1 MRNEPPPESV
11 VLSISRDELREEMEK
26 AVRRGLEDVGLYTED
41 AEDRRETREDMRFV
55 RRLRR
60 ATDGIAAKVG
70 YTVLVIVTGGF
81 LVVIWAG
88 IKVHVLKQ

>member
-26 AVRRGLEDVGLYTED
+26 AVRRGLEDVGLYSED

-70 YTVLVIVTGGF
+70 YTVLAIVTGGF